1 MIDKLLG
8 GGLISQLPAMGNINQ
23 LLGGIMGGQLMDG
36 MSGQGGQGG
45 QGLALGGLAALL
57 GGQQQDQPQQGMNQL
72 GQDGQGQMAQQPMF
86 NSDQMMQPEGQAQ
99 PIEDRR
105 SKMAKI
111 QRAMKAAEAAKSG
124 DIMSLVES
132 LILAGE

>member
-1 MIDKLLG
+1 M
-8 GGLISQLPAMGNINQ
+8 SQLPAMDNVNQ
-23 LLGGIMGGQLMDG
+23 SIGGIMGGQMMD
-36 MSGQGGQGG
+36 SLNGQGGQGG
-45 QGLALGGLAALL
+45 QGFGLGGLAALL

-72 GQDGQGQMAQQPMF
+72 GQDGQGQMAQTPML
-86 NSDQMMQPEGQAQ
+86 NAGQMMQPEGQAQ
-99 PIEDRR
+99 PIEDGR